1 MLSPDAGSALPA
13 IIERLD
19 RSEGPALDAVLEEAR
34 GVLDL
39 LPQESMGPPVAA
51 VLLRWPAECPASAQ
65 RERWCR
71 DAVEP
76 SNQPH
81 KHLLVSRP
89 SLTLPHAPR
98 GSRLVSYAAI
108 MHGCSLLSALPAIAH
123 EMAQRLDAADEQVSE
138 EILRT
143 VGNLARYALSA
154 QSTPQSLVDLVGPL
168 LEPDAHRGPCRGPRA
183 SQAVQRALAEAPLEL
198 LRPAAV
204 LPVLHLILSLFSSRD
219 AASAEA
225 VGLLASAVEL
235 VAAELPEVDVHFVMQ
250 HAVAASHAAHEPQR
264 RSGLELLRV
273 MAPLLR
279 RRASGSG
286 GAALRGR
293 GGVRVS

>member
-1 MLSPDAGSALPA
+1 MRSPDAGSALPA

-19 RSEGPALDAVLEEAR
+19 RSEGPTLDAVLEDAR

-51 VLLRWPAECPASAQ
+51 MLLRWPAECPASAQ

-76 SNQPH
+76 SAQP
-81 KHLLVSRP
+81 KHFPLA
-89 SLTLPHAPR
+89 SLSLPHAHAPR

-143 VGNLARYALSA
+143 VGNLARYTLSA

-168 LEPDAHRGPCRGPRA
+168 LEPEVHRGPCSSSNPNP
-183 SQAVQRALAEAPLEL
+183 SPNPNPTLTPSPFPLPLPLTPNPEPLALPLN
-198 LRPAAV
+198 RTPT
-204 LPVLHLILSLFSSRD
+204 PTPTPTPNPNPIPNPNPNPTPD
-219 AASAEA
+219 
-225 VGLLASAVEL
+225 
-235 VAAELPEVDVHFVMQ
+235 P
-250 HAVAASHAAHEPQR
+250 
-264 RSGLELLRV
+264 
-273 MAPLLR
+273 
-279 RRASGSG
+279 
-286 GAALRGR
+286 
-293 GGVRVS
+293 